1 LSCTEATPCMITSYL
16 YARRIDF
23 VGPRRTFF
31 PCVMSILHLHSAAH
45 LTRAFPVLRLCLVEK
60 DSHAVDVDAEK
71 QAKMEMCW
79 SEQLS
84 AHFLQL

>member
-1 LSCTEATPCMITSYL
+1 
-16 YARRIDF
+16 
-23 VGPRRTFF
+23 
-31 PCVMSILHLHSAAH
+31 
-45 LTRAFPVLRLCLVEK
+45 VEK